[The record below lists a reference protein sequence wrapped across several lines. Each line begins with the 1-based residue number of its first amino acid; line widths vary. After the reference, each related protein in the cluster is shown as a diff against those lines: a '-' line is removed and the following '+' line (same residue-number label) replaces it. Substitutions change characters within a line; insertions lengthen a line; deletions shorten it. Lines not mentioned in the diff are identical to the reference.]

1 MNREAN
7 HKQISAIIATTFLTM
22 SILIKYPFLQ
32 ETVSASTLTFPNDGV
47 RLLGTHTQPIVLH
60 VGNLFQIRTVVSNNS
75 PGTIS
80 FIAGQCDSP
89 LAATFDK
96 NALVTH
102 GIGCFAGAAASTS
115 AAVHLVKLRPGG
127 TALVIGPSIGTTY
140 QAVASGMTV
149 AAVTFHYQSE
159 NGASAIVTK
168 SLEFNI
174 I

>member
-1 MNREAN
+1 MNPEAN
-7 HKQISAIIATTFLTM
+7 YKKISVIIATTFLAI
-22 SILIKYPFLQ
+22 SILLMYPFLQ
-32 ETVSASTLTFPNDGV
+32 ETASASTPTFPNDGV

-60 VGNLFQIRTVVSNNS
+60 VGNLFQIRTIVISNS

-80 FIAGQCDSP
+80 FITGPCDSP
-89 LAATFDK
+89 LAATFHK
-96 NALVTH
+96 NVLVKH
-102 GIGCFAGAAASTS
+102 GVGCFAGAASTS

-127 TALVIGPSIGTTY
+127 TAQVIGPSVGTTY

-159 NGASAIVTK
+159 NGASASVTK
-168 SLEFNI
+168 SFEFNI